1 MLPPKNKNSPI
12 VCKYLYYRD
21 HRASGDLILV
31 KIPSVTVA
39 MRSDGAFYKSFALV
53 DSGSYTTFLQ
63 KEDDDL
69 LRLESAKDTAGK
81 DIVGHASGAGGKFE
95 CDVKIVPELSIMDN
109 KEKVFHVYRGLQVFV
124 PKEYGHIPYTI
135 LGRDTVFRHFHIT
148 FREGQKTIAF
158 QKA

>member
-1 MLPPKNKNSPI
+1 MLPPKTRDSPV

-21 HRASGDLILV
+21 HTVSGDLSLV
-31 KIPSVTVA
+31 RIPSITVA
-39 MRSDGAFYKSFALV
+39 IRSERALYKSFALV

-69 LRLESAKDTAGK
+69 LCLRNAKDRMGK
-81 DIVGHASGAGGKFE
+81 DITGYANGAGGKFE
-95 CDVKIVPELSIMDN
+95 CDVKIVPQLSIMDN

-124 PKEYGHIPYTI
+124 PKDYGHIPYAI
-135 LGRDTVFRHFHIT
+135 LGRDTVFKHFHIT